1 MSIYKSINNDSSGI
15 VIWKITESTEALMDI
30 SGCIPPDNITN
41 QTRIK
46 EYLAVRCCV
55 KSLNITP
62 ENIKYSPS
70 GKPYLDN
77 SDKAIS
83 ISHTKNYAAVIV
95 GTDNMPALDIETK
108 SERILKIRRKFMNAQ
123 EETNLKSS
131 GFDEV
136 TALLIHWC
144 AKESLFKA
152 IPDENVDFAKEL
164 IVHNLIN
171 TGNSGR
177 FNAVFTRDET
187 SFVVDYLLEEDF
199 VLTYCHI

>member
-55 KSLNITP
+55 KSLGVDPATIN
-62 ENIKYSPS
+62 YLPS
-70 GKPYLDN
+70 GKPFLDETR
-77 SDKAIS
+77 KTIS

-95 GTDNMPALDIETK
+95 GTDNMTALDIETK

>member
-1 MSIYKSINNDSSGI
+1 MSIYKTINDGSLSI
-15 VIWKITESTEALMDI
+15 VIWKITESTETLVEI
-30 SGCIPPDNITN
+30 SGCNAPDKITN

-46 EYLAVRCCV
+46 EYLAVRCCA

-62 ENIKYSPS
+62 GDIKYLPS
-70 GKPYLDN
+70 GKPYTEN

-95 GTDNMPALDIETK
+95 GTDNMPAIDIETR
-108 SERILKIRRKFMNAQ
+108 SERILKIRRKFMSGQ
-123 EETNLKSS
+123 EETTLKSS

-136 TALLIHWC
+136 TGLLIHWC

-164 IVHNLIN
+164 IINNLTN
-171 TGNSGR
+171 TGETGKFSGI
-177 FNAVFTRDET
+177 
-187 SFVVDYLLEEDF
+187 FVRSNTKFVMNYLLDEDF